1 MAVQSLTKEENFQR
15 HKDRKISENEKKN
28 KTKNKNLNKT
38 KIKKAKYQQL
48 IHKNIYV
55 NK

>member
-15 HKDRKISENEKKN
+15 HKDRKISENEKK
-28 KTKNKNLNKT
+28 
-38 KIKKAKYQQL
+38 KAKYQQL
-48 IHKNIYV
+48 IHKNVYV